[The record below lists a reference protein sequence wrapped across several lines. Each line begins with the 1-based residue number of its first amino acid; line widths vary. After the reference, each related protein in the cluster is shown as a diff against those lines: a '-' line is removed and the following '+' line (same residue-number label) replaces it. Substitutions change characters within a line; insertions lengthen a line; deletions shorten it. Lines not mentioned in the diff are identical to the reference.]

1 MSLKRFYLYQSIV
14 KTKLNN
20 YVNEETLKKLVR
32 LHPESYDIIGEE
44 EQMSYNKVTRVLIN
58 YFLRDDFL
66 CYVLTS
72 KRMSKGKTLLHL
84 SVLRRMRNRLAILLS
99 Q

>member
-1 MSLKRFYLYQSIV
+1 V

-32 LHPESYDIIGEE
+32 LHPESYDIICEE
-44 EQMSYNKVTRVLIN
+44 EQKFYNKITRVLIN
-58 YFLRDDFL
+58 YFVRDEFL
-66 CYVLTS
+66 CSVLTS
-72 KRMSKGKTLLHL
+72 KRMDKTKTYLHL
-84 SVLRRMRNRLAILLS
+84 SVLRRIRNRLATLLS